1 MTDLYLLTC
10 YTTRKSVILFS
21 VLYIRYVYRK
31 DDSFIVF
38 PDTRPFRCLIC
49 DTAFRRK
56 DNLER
61 HMKNTHPETRLT
73 SLALLNKNYSEQLA
87 KTSLCQHN
95 QMTTLNDTVSK
106 NPCPTDTVEKIS
118 NNIYKQITQQEAQM
132 QTLSMTAVLY
142 SGTDTQH
149 TANIQNSQI
158 QGSSCIKSISRPLNS
173 ETAQTD
179 HKLAC
184 SSASSDFSKTADL
197 TISRETDQESPSETR
212 VTKCFKKVLEPDGNM
227 NITSFKEMLAPV
239 RDASFTNFKE
249 TLDPV
254 QDMSVT
260 KLLDQVHTTNIT
272 SFRDM
277 LDPVHDMSISSFKEM
292 PNRDTNITSFKE
304 MLDPVRATSIFSSGS
319 LFQQIPE
326 AKQKSQAVP
335 VINRPITPSQHII
348 SYGRTEKRNNLVTE
362 KVLMEG
368 TNCVPTITKT
378 SNVLHSSV
386 LNATDSGHRNVLTIV
401 SASSL
406 KTLVC
411 KRSRKVFEDNNKDT
425 YSGLANQ
432 TFQ

>member
-1 MTDLYLLTC
+1 MIQ
-10 YTTRKSVILFS
+10 SVVFI
-21 VLYIRYVYRK
+21 YRK
-31 DDSFIVF
+31 DDSFILF
-38 PDTRPFRCLIC
+38 PDTRPFRCSIC

-87 KTSLCQHN
+87 KTSLCQHD
-95 QMTTLNDTVSK
+95 QMTTPNDTVS
-106 NPCPTDTVEKIS
+106 PTDTVQKIS
-118 NNIYKQITQQEAQM
+118 DNIYKQITQQEAQM
-132 QTLSMTAVLY
+132 QTLCMTAVPY
-142 SGTDTQH
+142 GGTDTQH
-149 TANIQNSQI
+149 TANIQSSQI
-158 QGSSCIKSISRPLNS
+158 QGSSCIKSISRPFNS

-197 TISRETDQESPSETR
+197 TISRETDQEPQSETR
-212 VTKCFKKVLEPDGNM
+212 VTKCFKKVLQPNGNM

-260 KLLDQVHTTNIT
+260 KLLDPVHTTNIT

-277 LDPVHDMSISSFKEM
+277 LEPVHDMSISSFKEM

-335 VINRPITPSQHII
+335 VINRPVTPSQQII
-348 SYGRTEKRNNLVTE
+348 SYGRSEKRNNLVTE
-362 KVLMEG
+362 KVVMEG

-386 LNATDSGHRNVLTIV
+386 LNAPDSGHRNVLTIV

-411 KRSRKVFEDNNKDT
+411 KKSRNVFEDSNKDT
-425 YSGLANQ
+425 YSELANQ